1 MSDIPIRRSAAALG
15 GFVVGGAVF
24 SVAGLVPSLT
34 IELDVSDAEAAQLL
48 TVLGLACAIVLPF
61 IGRADRGRLL
71 PIGLVMLAVGNGLP
85 VFAGNFLLLLAS
97 GIVLGVGAACV
108 VRAGGRGLTAGMAVG
123 TAFGVPLAAVIADQ
137 AGYRVV
143 FVLLAVLAMIGAADA
158 LLGVPSSTIDRHP
171 IGDPQVLLAA
181 GLKVILR
188 AGTLGTFTLL
198 TTVLAAVAGLHGP
211 AAGGLFLAGGVGAV
225 IGALA
230 ARGRDAR
237 STLLASA
244 ALIGL
249 GTGRCATVDGSMAG
263 AAAVLALWGAA
274 AGAADASTR
283 TLINDPVVDGT
294 AGFLGIGLAGV
305 VGGAVLVTAGPD
317 ALPQVTAA
325 LAIVVLITAA
335 VGLASDFR
343 REGHRGPGALP
354 TGSKDAR

>member
-15 GFVVGGAVF
+15 GFVVAGAVF

-34 IELDVSDAEAAQLL
+34 IELDVSDAEAAQLITVFGL
-48 TVLGLACAIVLPF
+48 TCAIVLPF
-61 IGRADRGRLL
+61 IGRVDRGRLL
-71 PIGLVMLAVGNGLP
+71 PIGLVMLAVGNGLSAF
-85 VFAGNFLLLLAS
+85 VGDFLLLLAS
-97 GIVLGVGAACV
+97 RIVLGVGAACV

-123 TAFGVPLAAVIADQ
+123 TAFGAPLAAVIADQ
-137 AGYRVV
+137 AGYRAV
-143 FVLLAVLAMIGAADA
+143 FLLLAVLAVIGAADA
-158 LLGVPSSTIDRHP
+158 LLGVPSSTIDRRP
-171 IGDPQVLLAA
+171 IGDPQLLLAA

-188 AGTLGTFTLL
+188 AGVLGTFTLL

-211 AAGGLFLAGGVGAV
+211 AVEGLFLAGGVGVV

-237 STLLASA
+237 STLLAFV
-244 ALIGL
+244 ALIAAFVAL
-249 GTGRCATVDGSMAG
+249 LPLIHGSMAG
-263 AAAVLALWGAA
+263 AAVLTLWGAS

-283 TLINDPVVDGT
+283 ALINDPVVDQT

-325 LAIVVLITAA
+325 LAVVVLITAA
-335 VGLASDFR
+335 VGLASDSR

>member
-15 GFVVGGAVF
+15 GFVVGCAVF

-48 TVLGLACAIVLPF
+48 TVFGMTCTIVLPF
-61 IGRADRGRLL
+61 IGRVDRGRLL
-71 PIGLVMLAVGNGLP
+71 PIGLVMLAVGNGLS
-85 VFAGNFLLLLAS
+85 VFAGNFFLLLAAR
-97 GIVLGVGAACV
+97 IVLGVGAAFV
-108 VRAGGRGLTAGMAVG
+108 VRVGGRGLAAGLAVG
-123 TAFGVPLAAVIADQ
+123 TALGAPLAAVIADQ
-137 AGYRVV
+137 AGYRAV
-143 FVLLAVLAMIGAADA
+143 FVLLAVLATIGVADA
-158 LLGVPSSTIDRHP
+158 LLGVPPSTIDRHS
-171 IGDPQVLLAA
+171 IGYPQVLLAA

-188 AGTLGTFTLL
+188 AGGIATFTLL

-211 AAGGLFLAGGVGAV
+211 TVEGLFLAGGAGVV

-230 ARGRDAR
+230 ARGRGTR
-237 STLLASA
+237 SALVASVALTAAFVA
-244 ALIGL
+244 ALPLIH
-249 GTGRCATVDGSMAG
+249 GSMAG
-263 AAAVLALWGAA
+263 TAAALALWGAS

-283 TLINDPVVDGT
+283 ALIADPVLDET

-305 VGGAVLVTAGPD
+305 IGGAVLVTAGPD

-325 LAIVVLITAA
+325 LAVVVLITAA
-335 VGLASDFR
+335 IGLAADSR